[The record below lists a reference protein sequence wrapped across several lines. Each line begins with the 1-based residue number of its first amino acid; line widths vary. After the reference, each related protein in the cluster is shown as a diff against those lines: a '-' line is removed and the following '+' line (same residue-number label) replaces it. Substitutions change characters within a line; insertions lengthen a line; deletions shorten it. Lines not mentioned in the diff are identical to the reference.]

1 MPRISEFYGIRIYM
15 YWRDHAPPHF
25 HAVYAQYEAEV
36 SIETAQILR
45 GHLPRR
51 ARRLVRTWTL
61 QHAAELASNWARAT
75 RGAILSPIAPLE

>member
-1 MPRISEFYGIRIYM
+1 MPRISEFYGICIYM

-36 SIETAQILR
+36 SIETGELLR

-61 QHAAELASNWARAT
+61 QHVDELRSNWTRAT
-75 RGAILSPIAPLE
+75 DGEALRPIEPLE